1 MNKQNMRF
9 CIRLEL
15 LCTSFSWVIA
25 MSHQSVDV
33 FLQSVN
39 PHLQSLDQHINDLQ
53 GSMRQLEQA
62 QKDQDE
68 RMVCLLKAVGELRDF
83 FPGYLACK
91 H

>member
-1 MNKQNMRF
+1 MNRQNMRF

-15 LCTSFSWVIA
+15 LCTNFSWVIA

-33 FLQSVN
+33 FPQSVN

-68 RMVCLLKAVGELRDF
+68 RMVCLLKAVGELR
-83 FPGYLACK
+83 GG
-91 H
+91 